1 MPSGGHLVKFQI
13 FQKSHFSNF
22 KYFKIEYFKL
32 RIFKLRIFKFFKNEI
47 FQKSKLLNIDAG
59 RSTVLKRAN
68 SFRKTS
74 SRTCARTSSSPSDGS
89 KRAKSVRWRPTTRP
103 KTERRASTS
112 ASWTSRKSTHRSRY
126 YWPSVNFSFKF
137 DHEIF
142 DFEQI
147 WTWKFFWIIW
157 NLIFENFEFIFHFKN
172 EWGRGLAS
180 QGGGVVKSTATAI
193 DRRKS
198 TDSFPFTSWFN
209 IFLLDAETN
218 RLALAEGHFLVVKL
232 SAGAVPSSGGVVN

>member
-1 MPSGGHLVKFQI
+1 MHLNPSKSKTGNAIWWSSCQISNFSNISFFKFQI
-13 FQKSHFSNF
+13 FQN
-22 KYFKIEYFKL
+22 
-32 RIFKLRIFKFFKNEI
+32 RIFQIKNFQIKNFQI

-126 YWPSVNFSFKF
+126 YWPSVNLSFKF

-142 DFEQI
+142 DFEK
-147 WTWKFFWIIW
+147 KFE
-157 NLIFENFEFIFHFKN
+157 LENFFE
-172 EWGRGLAS
+172 
-180 QGGGVVKSTATAI
+180 
-193 DRRKS
+193 
-198 TDSFPFTSWFN
+198 
-209 IFLLDAETN
+209 
-218 RLALAEGHFLVVKL
+218 
-232 SAGAVPSSGGVVN
+232 

>member
-13 FQKSHFSNF
+13 FQN
-22 KYFKIEYFKL
+22 
-32 RIFKLRIFKFFKNEI
+32 RIFQIKNFQIQNFKFFENQI

-59 RSTVLKRAN
+59 RSTVLRRAN

-137 DHEIF
+137 DYEIF
-142 DFEQI
+142 DFE
-147 WTWKFFWIIW
+147 
-157 NLIFENFEFIFHFKN
+157 
-172 EWGRGLAS
+172 
-180 QGGGVVKSTATAI
+180 
-193 DRRKS
+193 
-198 TDSFPFTSWFN
+198 N
-209 IFLLDAETN
+209 I
-218 RLALAEGHFLVVKL
+218 
-232 SAGAVPSSGGVVN
+232 